1 MEIKFEKLHQSIE
14 EYKAIQDKQISSFE
28 TELMPDLES
37 LGFERASAFAELKN
51 NLDHFL
57 NSMHDETDSDLA
69 VAYQIELN
77 KIMAQDEI
85 LTQKI
90 SQYKEKLKKHMH
102 STNQSK
108 TAFNGYANSVK
119 AMNQRTIS
127 FTE

>member
-1 MEIKFEKLHQSIE
+1 MEIKFENLYQSIE
-14 EYKAIQDKQISSFE
+14 KYKAIQEQQISSFE
-28 TELMPDLES
+28 AELMPDLGS
-37 LGFERASAFAELKN
+37 LSFERASAFAELKN

-57 NSMHDETDSDLA
+57 NSIHDKKDSILA
-69 VAYQIELN
+69 ESYQIELN

-90 SQYKEKLKKHMH
+90 SQYKDKLKKHMH

-108 TAFNGYANSVK
+108 TAINGYANSVK
-119 AMNQRTIS
+119 TMDQKTIC